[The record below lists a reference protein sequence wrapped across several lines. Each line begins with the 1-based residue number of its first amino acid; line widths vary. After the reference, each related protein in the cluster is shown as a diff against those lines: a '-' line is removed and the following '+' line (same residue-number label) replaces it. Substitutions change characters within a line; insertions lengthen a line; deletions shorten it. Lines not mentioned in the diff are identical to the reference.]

1 MLIMVSPNGSD
12 AVICIPYN
20 KIYNIKF
27 DGKSVLIM
35 YDSGGFIE
43 VNSQFIN
50 QAEIVK
56 VTYETDDKFKKVI
69 EQFYNAIKKSEK
81 VFYFGNRK
89 PKKNEVIQPE
99 IVEDEGSDEN
109 WLVTSLLN

>member
-27 DGKSVLIM
+27 EGKSVFIV

-43 VNSQFIN
+43 VNSQFIS

-56 VTYETDDKFKKVI
+56 VTYDSDDKLKKVI

-89 PKKNEVIQPE
+89 PKKNDVIQPE
-99 IVEDEGSDEN
+99 IVEGKEGDDN